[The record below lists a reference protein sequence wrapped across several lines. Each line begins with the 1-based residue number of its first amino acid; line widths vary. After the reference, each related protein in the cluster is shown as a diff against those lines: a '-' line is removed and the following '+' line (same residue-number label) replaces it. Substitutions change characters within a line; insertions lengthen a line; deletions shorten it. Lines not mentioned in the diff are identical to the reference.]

1 MIRIKSILSSV
12 IISGLGYS
20 IILQP
25 GPEKCQSNAGIS
37 SAPVITSCVTS
48 AENTGYVSE
57 AITSSTPLKYAV
69 TTFSTTTRLSE
80 TTTESTTA
88 EPVITEPAISETDIT
103 EQCVQDAVPVQG
115 VICGE
120 ILYDKEYTEYSLPD
134 NPNYHGFKSY
144 EPYDLITAESIQLDL
159 QREAVTDVNGFRL
172 IDNRY
177 LIAVGTFCN
186 APCGTC
192 IDLILEN
199 GILIPCIVGDIKSD
213 AHTDE
218 THTYTINTMCAS
230 EFIVDETISPAAW
243 YGDVSAVYEEW
254 RSKVAGVRVYHHE

>member
-20 IILQP
+20 IFLQP
-25 GPEKCQSNAGIS
+25 GPEKCQSNAKIS
-37 SAPVITSCVTS
+37 SAPIITSCVTS

-103 EQCVQDAVPVQG
+103 EQYVQDAVPVQG

-134 NPNYHGFKSY
+134 NPDYHGFKSY

>member
-25 GPEKCQSNAGIS
+25 GPEKCQSNSGIS
-37 SAPVITSCVTS
+37 SAPVISSCVNS
-48 AENTGYVSE
+48 YENTGYASE
-57 AITSSTPLKYAV
+57 TFTSSAPLTSAV
-69 TTFSTTTRLSE
+69 TTVATTICLSE
-80 TTTESTTA
+80 TTTEATTS
-88 EPVITEPAISETDIT
+88 EPVITEPEIAETDIT

-120 ILYDKEYTEYSLPD
+120 ILNNKEYTEYSLPD

-254 RSKVAGVRVYHHE
+254 RSKVVRVRVYHHE

>member
-12 IISGLGYS
+12 IISCLGYS
-20 IILQP
+20 IVLQP

-37 SAPVITSCVTS
+37 SAPVISSCVTS
-48 AENTGYVSE
+48 TEHTVYVSE
-57 AITSSTPLKYAV
+57 SSDSSAPLSSAV
-69 TTFSTTTRLSE
+69 TTVTTTLCLSE
-80 TTTESTTA
+80 TTTEATTA
-88 EPVITEPAISETDIT
+88 EPVITEPETAETEIT
-103 EQCVQDAVPVQG
+103 EQCIQDAVPVQG
-115 VICGE
+115 VVCGE

-134 NPNYHGFKSY
+134 NPDYHGFKSY

-186 APCGTC
+186 ASCGTY

-230 EFIVDETISPAAW
+230 EFIIDENISPAAW
-243 YGDVSAVYEEW
+243 YGDVSAVYDEW
-254 RSKVAGVRVYHHE
+254 RSKVAGVRVYHY

>member
-25 GPEKCQSNAGIS
+25 GPEKCQSNSGIS
-37 SAPVITSCVTS
+37 SAPVISSCVNS
-48 AENTGYVSE
+48 YENTGYASE
-57 AITSSTPLKYAV
+57 TFTSSAPLTSAV
-69 TTFSTTTRLSE
+69 TTVATTICLSE
-80 TTTESTTA
+80 TTTEATTS
-88 EPVITEPAISETDIT
+88 EPVITEPEIAETDIT

-120 ILYDKEYTEYSLPD
+120 ILNNKEYTEYSLPD

-254 RSKVAGVRVYHHE
+254 RSKVAGVRVYQDG

>member
-20 IILQP
+20 IFLQP
-25 GPEKCQSNAGIS
+25 GPEKCQSNSGIS
-37 SAPVITSCVTS
+37 SAPVISSCVNS
-48 AENTGYVSE
+48 YENTGYASE
-57 AITSSTPLKYAV
+57 TFTSSAPLTSAV
-69 TTFSTTTRLSE
+69 TTVATTICLSE
-80 TTTESTTA
+80 TTTEATTS
-88 EPVITEPAISETDIT
+88 EPVIT

-120 ILYDKEYTEYSLPD
+120 ILYDKEYTEYYLPD
-134 NPNYHGFKSY
+134 NPDYHGFKSY

-254 RSKVAGVRVYHHE
+254 RSKVVRVRVYHHE

>member
-20 IILQP
+20 IFLQP
-25 GPEKCQSNAGIS
+25 GPEKCQSNSGIS
-37 SAPVITSCVTS
+37 SAPVISSCVNS
-48 AENTGYVSE
+48 YENTGYASE
-57 AITSSTPLKYAV
+57 TFTSSAPLTSAV
-69 TTFSTTTRLSE
+69 TTVATTICLSE
-80 TTTESTTA
+80 ITAEATTS
-88 EPVITEPAISETDIT
+88 EPVITEPEISETDIT

-120 ILYDKEYTEYSLPD
+120 ILYDKEYTEYYLPD
-134 NPNYHGFKSY
+134 NPDYHGFKSY

-159 QREAVTDVNGFRL
+159 QRKAVTDVNGFRL

-254 RSKVAGVRVYHHE
+254 RSKVVRVRVYHHE